1 MQNYKAEHDADL
13 NFSFPDDLIWEELDR
28 QGVKLPEKMSLVDFV
43 IERETDILLVEV
55 KDPSNIYASEENRQ
69 KYLKKFQNN
78 TLIVEELTPKGR
90 NSYTFLHLMERDTKP
105 FKYVI
110 LLGLEAY
117 EDSIQQALLGT
128 FKDRLLGNIRNEA
141 WEPWKRLHIQDCLV
155 LSVPAWNQHFPNWP
169 ITRLSSAATPQGA

>member
-1 MQNYKAEHDADL
+1 MPNYKAEHDADL
-13 NFSFPDDLIWEELDR
+13 NFSFPDDLAWEELDR

-55 KDPSNIYASEENRQ
+55 KDPSNIAACEENRQ
-69 KYLKKFQNN
+69 KYLRKLQNN

-105 FKYVI
+105 FKYVV

-117 EDSIQQALLGT
+117 ENSIQQALLGT
-128 FKDRLLGNIRNEA
+128 FKDRLLGNLRNEA
-141 WEPWKRLHIQDCLV
+141 WEPWKRTHIADCLV
-155 LSVPAWNQHFPNWP
+155 LSVPAWNRVFPNWP
-169 ITRLSSAATPQGA
+169 ITRLSSAAAPQGA